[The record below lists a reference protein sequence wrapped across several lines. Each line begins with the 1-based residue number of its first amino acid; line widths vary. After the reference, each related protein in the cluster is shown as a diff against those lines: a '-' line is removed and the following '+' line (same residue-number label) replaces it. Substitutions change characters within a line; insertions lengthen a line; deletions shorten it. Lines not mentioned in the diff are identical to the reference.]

1 MNLKSTTSSITG
13 FFSLKPKFKYY
24 LPQVLTLLGIIFI
37 FGYFSYNAQ
46 VNMDNRGIDFGLRF
60 LGEEASFDIQF
71 SLIEYSGAST
81 YARAYLVGLLNTIL
95 VAVIGIFFATILGVV
110 IGISRLSPNYLIS
123 KVAEWYIEIFRNI
136 PLLLQLFFWYF
147 AALRALPLPI
157 DAINFF
163 DTAYLSVKGLYVPRF
178 VWTNGT
184 VLINSLIISAIVI
197 SFIYLY
203 AKKQQE
209 QTGKRIPAFKI
220 SLGVIILLPL
230 LAFLIGGVSLT
241 FEHPVLTQLSQTIF
255 NYIGGVAIIPE
266 LMALAAALSLYTATF
281 IAECVRAG
289 IMGVTKGQ
297 KEAAAS
303 IGLTPGQILRLVV
316 MPQALR
322 IIIPPTT
329 NQYLNLTKNSSLAAA
344 IAYPDIVL
352 VFAGTAM
359 MQTGRA
365 IEIVSI
371 TMLTYLSLSITI
383 SIFMNWYNKKVAIV
397 EGDRKISNIRYVKLV
412 SAIFYF
418 IIGFA
423 NYKLVGAYSQYFATL
438 FLIAGLYSSYQF
450 FTDFLKTYKN
460 IKT

>member
-1 MNLKSTTSSITG
+1 MNLKSLTSSFTG
-13 FFSLKPKFKYY
+13 FFSSKHSLKYY
-24 LPQVLTLLGIIFI
+24 LPQILTVFGIIFI

-71 SLIEYSGAST
+71 SLIEYSGTSS

-95 VAVIGIFFATILGVV
+95 VASIGIFFATILGVV
-110 IGISRLSPNYLIS
+110 IGISRLSSNYLIA

-147 AALRALPLPI
+147 AALRALPLPKE
-157 DAINFF
+157 AINFF
-163 DTAYLSVKGLYVPRF
+163 DVSYLSVKGLYIPKF
-178 VWTNGT
+178 IWTNFD
-184 VLINSLIISAIVI
+184 IFFYSIIASIVAIIFV
-197 SFIYLY
+197 FKY
-203 AKKQQE
+203 ARRQQE
-209 QTGKRIPAFKI
+209 QTGRRIPSLYI
-220 SLGVIILLPL
+220 SLGVIILIPL
-230 LAFLIGGVSLT
+230 LSFLIGGVSLS
-241 FEHPVLTQLSQTIF
+241 FEYPVLKQLSKTIF
-255 NYIGGVAIIPE
+255 NYIGGVSIIPE
-266 LMALAAALSLYTATF
+266 LMALALALSLYTATF

-289 IMGVTKGQ
+289 ILGVGKGQ

-303 IGLTPGQILRLVV
+303 IGLTPTQTLRLVV

-371 TMLTYLSLSITI
+371 TMLTYLSLSIAI
-383 SIFMNWYNKKVAIV
+383 SAFMNWYNKKIAIK
-397 EGDRKISNIRYVKLV
+397 EK
-412 SAIFYF
+412 
-418 IIGFA
+418 
-423 NYKLVGAYSQYFATL
+423 
-438 FLIAGLYSSYQF
+438 
-450 FTDFLKTYKN
+450 
-460 IKT
+460 